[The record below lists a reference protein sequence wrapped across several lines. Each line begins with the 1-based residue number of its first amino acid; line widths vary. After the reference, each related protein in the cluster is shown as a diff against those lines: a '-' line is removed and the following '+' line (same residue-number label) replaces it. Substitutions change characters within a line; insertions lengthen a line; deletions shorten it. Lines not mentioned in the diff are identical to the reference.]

1 MALSCEVCGA
11 PIRGPPASVEIDGA
25 VMRVCPKCATR
36 GRRLS
41 VPVAAALPRHQAP
54 RSLSAPR
61 PTRDEEYFLEPDYGA
76 RVRKAREGLGLSQ
89 EELGRRMNVKSSVV
103 SHVEA
108 QKLKPDR
115 ILIKKLEHELKVVL
129 VAAE

>member
-1 MALSCEVCGA
+1 M
-11 PIRGPPASVEIDGA
+11 EIDGA

-41 VPVAAALPRHQAP
+41 APVVAALPRHQAP
-54 RSLSAPR
+54 RGLSAPSA
-61 PTRDEEYFLEPDYGA
+61 PRDEEYFLEPDYGA